1 MQLLLLIIPKY
12 IILKKYKATPQ
23 TLQDYLN
30 AENIISVQ
38 RSLHY

>member
-12 IILKKYKATPQ
+12 IILKKYKAT
-23 TLQDYLN
+23 QDYLN